1 MYIHSVLLNV
11 TLISKQCLHSHVKLM
26 PLSKSLMTRELR
38 QYAPFLWRYEM
49 ALANLDMMILHS
61 SSDILS
67 LVFRASASS
76 PPSHISITKYIF
88 CGEATLKLHL
98 CGFCGCPLIH
108 KELYVYIYG
117 VINMNFPSSIW
128 GVKYNVKTDFRRLE
142 RIGFQRIC
150 CIPSSSKFII
160 SESHEFNSMMWID
173 FVILLPSL
181 IWLCN

>member
-11 TLISKQCLHSHVKLM
+11 TLISKQCLHSHVKVM

-98 CGFCGCPLIH
+98 CGFCGCPFIH
-108 KELYVYIYG
+108 KELPVVCTHLPVQCYQY
-117 VINMNFPSSIW
+117 
-128 GVKYNVKTDFRRLE
+128 
-142 RIGFQRIC
+142 
-150 CIPSSSKFII
+150 
-160 SESHEFNSMMWID
+160 EFSVFHMM
-173 FVILLPSL
+173 L
-181 IWLCN
+181 

>member
-1 MYIHSVLLNV
+1 MHVYSFSITQFNV

-108 KELYVYIYG
+108 KELYVYIYRYS
-117 VINMNFPSSIW
+117 VINTGMNFPSSI
-128 GVKYNVKTDFRRLE
+128 
-142 RIGFQRIC
+142 
-150 CIPSSSKFII
+150 
-160 SESHEFNSMMWID
+160 
-173 FVILLPSL
+173 
-181 IWLCN
+181 

>member
-76 PPSHISITKYIF
+76 PPSHSSITKYIF
-88 CGEATLKLHL
+88 CWEAILKSPLHTF
-98 CGFCGCPLIH
+98 GFFGSPLTHTGTSIH
-108 KELYVYIYG
+108 LKSYQYE
-117 VINMNFPSSIW
+117 FSI
-128 GVKYNVKTDFRRLE
+128 FQIRL
-142 RIGFQRIC
+142 
-150 CIPSSSKFII
+150 
-160 SESHEFNSMMWID
+160 
-173 FVILLPSL
+173 
-181 IWLCN
+181 

>member
-11 TLISKQCLHSHVKLM
+11 TLISKQCLHSLVKLM
-26 PLSKSLMTRELR
+26 PLSKSLMTLELR

-108 KELYVYIYG
+108 KGLV
-117 VINMNFPSSIW
+117 
-128 GVKYNVKTDFRRLE
+128 
-142 RIGFQRIC
+142 
-150 CIPSSSKFII
+150 CIHLPVQCYQY
-160 SESHEFNSMMWID
+160 EFSVFHMM
-173 FVILLPSL
+173 L
-181 IWLCN
+181 